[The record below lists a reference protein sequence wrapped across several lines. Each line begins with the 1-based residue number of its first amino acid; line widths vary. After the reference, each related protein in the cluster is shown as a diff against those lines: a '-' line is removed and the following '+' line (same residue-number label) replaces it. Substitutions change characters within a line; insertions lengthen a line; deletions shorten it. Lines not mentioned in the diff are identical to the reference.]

1 MVVGEDGRV
10 PLPWLQ
16 VPLRDALAQQRSHA
30 LLVQAA
36 PGFGALE
43 FIATLAQAWLCEDT
57 AGPRPCGRCGSCHLV
72 RSRTHPDLRVL
83 MPEALRV
90 SLGWGDTGDEGE
102 ASRTKK
108 KPSRQIRIDEVRS
121 AIDWV
126 VQSSSRGRAKVMLL
140 HPAEAMNLQAA
151 SALLKTLEE
160 PPGQA
165 RLLLSTRD
173 AALLLPTLRS
183 RCQHIGLPSPG
194 REDAIGWLGEQGVA
208 DAAPLLAAAGGAP
221 LAALAMSKSGIDAAA
236 WASLPQAVA
245 QGQSAALAGWPV
257 AQAVEVLQK
266 LCHDAMVRTAGGEP
280 RYFAAASLP
289 DGADLARLTAWART
303 LGRVARHDE
312 HPWNEALLVE
322 ALVAEGRTCWQE
334 ATTRAPSTRKA
345 LGTLG
350 R

>member
-102 ASRTKK
+102 GSRTKK

-183 RCQHIGLPSPG
+183 RCQHIALPKPD
-194 REDAIGWLGEQGVA
+194 REDAILWLGEQGVA
-208 DAAPLLAAAGGAP
+208 DAPALLAAAGGAP
-221 LAALAMSKSGIDAAA
+221 LAALAMSAAGIDAAA
-236 WASLPQAVA
+236 WAALPRAVA
-245 QGQSAALAGWPV
+245 HGRAASLAGWPV
-257 AQAVEVLQK
+257 AQAVEVLHK
-266 LCHDAMVRTAGGEP
+266 LCHDAMVRAAGGQP
-280 RYFAAASLP
+280 RYFAPASLP
-289 DGADLARLTAWART
+289 DGADLGRLAAWART
-303 LGRVARHDE
+303 LGRAARHDE

-334 ATTRAPSTRKA
+334 ATTRGPSARRP